1 MRTIAL
7 ALVFLSV
14 SHAYMYMTPRRTSIH
29 WTAVQPTRST
39 APLHRR
45 TALLSSPSTTAAP
58 TNRLAALKDKLAS
71 TGRAGLLAYGIL
83 NFVYYSTV
91 TFFAWRLLLLRS
103 PVVAP
108 GLAFGQR
115 VQATAA
121 KLGSVAGIVW
131 AGSQVTKVF
140 RLSGAI
146 VMAPVVDK
154 LMSWTQTKFN
164 LTSRNAAFWAII
176 GALWGTLFVFY
187 GSLILYG
194 TALG

>member
-1 MRTIAL
+1 MTAGNLIVPRFADRALMPTAVGLLLWSALVL
-7 ALVFLSV
+7 ALWRWRSFLRS
-14 SHAYMYMTPRRTSIH
+14 SLLRLRLLRRLRR
-29 WTAVQPTRST
+29 PTT
-39 APLHRR
+39 IFCLGPG
-45 TALLSSPSTTAAP
+45 P
-58 TNRLAALKDKLAS
+58 
-71 TGRAGLLAYGIL
+71 
-83 NFVYYSTV
+83 
-91 TFFAWRLLLLRS
+91 WRLLLLRS